1 MSLSRQ
7 PGNHKT
13 RGIPSF
19 VPFDEEWQLNW
30 FNLICSWKHTKLV
43 PQKLIRV
50 FDLMLSNTSSE
61 RCRWWSL
68 IDGVRSRKSLW
79 SLPSF
84 ANGMDSMASAHWW
97 TCLVMFSL
105 FLNRPPHPFFSQ
117 CLEVAETYIS
127 LSVFLIVVF
136 LYGFSFSSLFFFF
149 FTCTKHTIDPTSI
162 QTNKSTRT
170 RTRAPQTLYFRF
182 TFSKDLHTSV
192 VMLCDFYFS
201 RSTHFLFIKLIYK
214 RYFTILQ
221 VAAENWKKAYIIF
234 HFCTVLY
241 NTITLNTVL

>member
-1 MSLSRQ
+1 MIVAKLCQRDGLNGFRPLVNLFSNVLTFPQPPPSSVLLTMPGSSR
-7 PGNHKT
+7 
-13 RGIPSF
+13 
-19 VPFDEEWQLNW
+19 
-30 FNLICSWKHTKLV
+30 
-43 PQKLIRV
+43 
-50 FDLMLSNTSSE
+50 DLH
-61 RCRWWSL
+61 
-68 IDGVRSRKSLW
+68 
-79 SLPSF
+79 LPL
-84 ANGMDSMASAHWW
+84 
-97 TCLVMFSL
+97 C
-105 FLNRPPHPFFSQ
+105 FLNRCFPLWFFVLLSFFS
-117 CLEVAETYIS
+117 
-127 LSVFLIVVF
+127 
-136 LYGFSFSSLFFFF
+136 FF

-192 VMLCDFYFS
+192 VMLSDFYFS
-201 RSTHFLFIKLIYK
+201 RSTHFLFRKLIYK